1 MSKTNLYSTL
11 EVSEETTA
19 IKDEIYLTDNYP
31 SVMSIDYPH
40 KNDFTITCVCAK
52 GEINGN
58 INLASVNV
66 KAPGMLVL
74 LPDQIVQFEKPSEDF
89 EGFFIIMTKQ
99 FLEKINLLDGVSVFL
114 SILNTPYVPLND
126 LMLNG
131 LKDYHRMV
139 MDVIHNTEDDF
150 NQKMIVNHLTIAF
163 FYGMGYYLHKQTE
176 KNRKPRMEIIV
187 DEFLKLVQKHYKN
200 HSELKFYAG
209 KLCLTTKYL
218 AASVKNGS
226 GRTPRQWVDD
236 YVILEAKTLLKSSDF
251 TVQQIADELNFPSQ
265 SFFGKFFKREVGV
278 SPKQYKDMK

>member
-1 MSKTNLYSTL
+1 
-11 EVSEETTA
+11 
-19 IKDEIYLTDNYP
+19 
-31 SVMSIDYPH
+31 
-40 KNDFTITCVCAK
+40 
-52 GEINGN
+52 
-58 INLASVNV
+58 
-66 KAPGMLVL
+66 
-74 LPDQIVQFEKPSEDF
+74 
-89 EGFFIIMTKQ
+89 
-99 FLEKINLLDGVSVFL
+99 
-114 SILNTPYVPLND
+114 
-126 LMLNG
+126 
-131 LKDYHRMV
+131 
-139 MDVIHNTEDDF
+139 
-150 NQKMIVNHLTIAF
+150 
-163 FYGMGYYLHKQTE
+163 
-176 KNRKPRMEIIV
+176 MEIIV

>member
-163 FYGMGYYLHKQTE
+163 FYGMGYYLHK
-176 KNRKPRMEIIV
+176 
-187 DEFLKLVQKHYKN
+187 
-200 HSELKFYAG
+200 
-209 KLCLTTKYL
+209 
-218 AASVKNGS
+218 
-226 GRTPRQWVDD
+226 
-236 YVILEAKTLLKSSDF
+236 
-251 TVQQIADELNFPSQ
+251 
-265 SFFGKFFKREVGV
+265 
-278 SPKQYKDMK
+278 